1 MDRKLLR
8 LYQPL
13 NAYSYNSDSLFYT
26 IFHALLSKIA
36 ARF

>member
-13 NAYSYNSDSLFYT
+13 NAYSYNSDSLFLYDFSRPF
-26 IFHALLSKIA
+26 IK
-36 ARF
+36 